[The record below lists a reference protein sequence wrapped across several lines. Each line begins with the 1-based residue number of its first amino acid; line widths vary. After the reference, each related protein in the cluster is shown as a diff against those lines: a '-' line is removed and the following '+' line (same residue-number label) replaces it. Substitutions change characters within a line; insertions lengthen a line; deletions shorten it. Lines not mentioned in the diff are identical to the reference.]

1 MKLSNIEINNFRQY
15 YNSVSID
22 LTTNSD
28 QNIILIGGRNGY
40 GKTNLLLSI
49 VWCFYGE
56 KISQIDDNFKKEIQ
70 KEKNYSSFMQQSINW
85 TARKENKDSFSVSIL
100 VSEIELPE
108 LNRLNSNSES
118 VMITRTFNVVS
129 MNEQLSIFDP
139 ISNVEI
145 FDDEADKINFIND
158 YIIPIDAA
166 KFVFFD
172 AEKISEIANLSIKE
186 EGSFI
191 NDALGKILGLD
202 TYDTLIEDIEFY
214 INNLKK
220 ESATKNLQE
229 QIIDRENAVKLSEN
243 KISGENGLE
252 EKNAEFQKKIDDLKK
267 EIRKYDTLISQHS
280 KQGNSIF
287 DRDKT
292 ISEIE
297 KLKIKELELSEKF
310 NELSEIIPLAILTGK
325 LEAVNEHLEIQEKN
339 ELSQNSS
346 RENSEK
352 IENFIELLFNRPPE
366 PENSSMSFKDKHFY
380 YEKAQ
385 NLGSEL
391 FNNIGDY
398 QELEFEHDLNNAEK
412 NLISD
417 AINLVNSQSKDLF
430 DTTTKEFNEVQIKLS
445 ELNKILSKVDA
456 DQEDDFILETIAEKE
471 TAEHKITSHNI
482 AIGENKEQVRKL
494 QKDILR
500 LKQELTG
507 FVKKVDVNAQNKL
520 KIKESQKYI
529 DVLNSF
535 LDEQKSKHKDSLE
548 KTILSELKVLM
559 HKLGSEENN
568 SKFIEDVKVT
578 ILTSGQG
585 MKITL
590 LDQDDNEIRKES
602 LSSGEKQIYISC
614 LIKAILNESIQSLPI
629 FIDTPLGRLDEE
641 HRDNITKK
649 YYPTLSEQVVLFSTN
664 SEITP
669 KRYKDIFD
677 NISKSYLLFNDGANT
692 NLKNGYFNTTSND

>member
-1 MKLSNIEINNFRQY
+1 MKFSNIKINNFRQY
-15 YNSVSID
+15 YNAVNID
-22 LTTNSD
+22 LTTD
-28 QNIILIGGRNGY
+28 TDRNIVVIGGRNGY

-49 VWCFYGE
+49 VWCLYGE

-85 TARKENKDSFSVSIL
+85 TAKKENKDTFSVSIE

-108 LNRLNSNSES
+108 LNKLNSNSDS
-118 VMITRTFNVVS
+118 VIITRTFNVTS
-129 MNEQLSIFDP
+129 MNETLSISDTN
-139 ISNVEI
+139 SNMEI
-145 FDDEADKINFIND
+145 FDDEADKINVIND

-214 INNLKK
+214 INTLKK
-220 ESATKNLQE
+220 EGATKNLQE
-229 QIIDRENAVKLSEN
+229 QIVDKEKAIELSEIDIEKLEEENAEN
-243 KISGENGLE
+243 LKE
-252 EKNAEFQKKIDDLKK
+252 IDDLKK
-267 EIRKYDTLISQHS
+267 TIRQYDNLISQHS
-280 KQGNSIF
+280 KQGNSTF
-287 DRDKT
+287 DRES
-292 ISEIE
+292 ILSEIE
-297 KLKIKELELSEKF
+297 KLTAKEFELSEKF

-325 LEAVNEHLEIQEKN
+325 LEEVSEHLEIQEEN
-339 ELSQNSS
+339 SISQNSS
-346 RENSEK
+346 IENSEK
-352 IENFIELLFNRPPE
+352 IENFIELLFNKPPE
-366 PENSSMSFKDKHFY
+366 PENSTMSFKDKLFY
-380 YEKAQ
+380 YDKAK

-391 FNNIGDY
+391 FTSNGDY
-398 QELEFEHDLNNAEK
+398 KDLEFEHDLNNSEK
-412 NLISD
+412 SLIYD
-417 AINLVNSQSKDLF
+417 AINLVSSQSKDLF
-430 DTTTKEFNEVQIKLS
+430 ETTIEEFNKTRIKLS
-445 ELNKILSKVDA
+445 ELNKTLSKVDA
-456 DQEDDFILETIAEKE
+456 DLEDELILDYSSKKE
-471 TAEHKITSHNI
+471 TADYNITENNRK
-482 AIGENKEQVRKL
+482 IGENNQQINKL
-494 QKDILR
+494 KGDIIR
-500 LKQELTG
+500 LNQQLSVL
-507 FVKKVDVNAQNKL
+507 VKKVDVNAQNKI

-529 DVLNSF
+529 DILNLF
-535 LDEQKSKHKDSLE
+535 LEEQKNKHKDSLE
-548 KTILSELKVLM
+548 KTILSELKILM
-559 HKLGSEENN
+559 HKLGSEENS

-578 ILTSGQG
+578 ILASGQG

-614 LIKAILNESIQSLPI
+614 LIKAILKESIQSLPI

-649 YYPTLSEQVVLFSTN
+649 YYPALSEQVVLFSTN

-669 KRYKDIFD
+669 KRYKDISA

-692 NLKNGYFNTTSND
+692 NLKTGYFQGYEN

>member
-15 YNSVSID
+15 YNAVNID
-22 LTTNSD
+22 LSTNSD
-28 QNIILIGGRNGY
+28 QNIVVIGGRNGY

-49 VWCFYGE
+49 VWCLYGE

-85 TARKENKDSFSVSIL
+85 TAKKENKDTFSVSIV

-108 LNRLNSNSES
+108 LKKLNSNSES
-118 VMITRTFNVVS
+118 VIITRTFNVTS
-129 MNEQLSIFDP
+129 MNEILSISDP
-139 ISNVEI
+139 NSKMEI

-202 TYDTLIEDIEFY
+202 PYDTLIEDIEFY
-214 INNLKK
+214 INTLKK
-220 ESATKNLQE
+220 EGATKNLQE
-229 QIIDRENAVKLSEN
+229 QIVDKEKAIELSNIDIEKLEEENAEKLKE
-243 KISGENGLE
+243 
-252 EKNAEFQKKIDDLKK
+252 IDDLKK
-267 EIRKYDTLISQHS
+267 IIRQYNNFISQHS
-280 KQGNSIF
+280 KQGNSTF
-287 DRDKT
+287 DRES
-292 ISEIE
+292 ILSEIE
-297 KLKIKELELSEKF
+297 KLKTKELELSDRF

-325 LEAVNEHLEIQEKN
+325 LEEVSEHLEIQEKN
-339 ELSQNSS
+339 SLSQISS
-346 RENSEK
+346 KENFEK
-352 IENFIELLFNRPPE
+352 IENFIELLFNKPPE
-366 PENSSMSFKDKHFY
+366 PENSTLSFKDKLFY

-391 FNNIGDY
+391 FNSSGDY
-398 QELEFEHDLNNAEK
+398 QELEFEHDLSNAEK
-412 NLISD
+412 SLIND
-417 AINLVNSQSKDLF
+417 AINLVNEHSKDLF
-430 DTTTKEFNEVQIKLS
+430 ETTIEEFNEIQIKLS
-445 ELNKILSKVDA
+445 ELNKTLSKVDA
-456 DQEDDFILETIAEKE
+456 DLEDELILEYSSKKE
-471 TAEHKITSHNI
+471 TADYNITEHNRK
-482 AIGENKEQVRKL
+482 IGENNQQITKLKNDIVRL
-494 QKDILR
+494 NQQL
-500 LKQELTG
+500 LTL
-507 FVKKVDVNAQNKL
+507 VKKVDVNALNKL

-529 DVLNSF
+529 DVINSF
-535 LDEQKSKHKDSLE
+535 LEEQKNKHKDSLE
-548 KTILSELKVLM
+548 KSILSELKILM
-559 HKLGSEENN
+559 HKLGSEENS

-578 ILTSGQG
+578 ILALGQG

-641 HRDNITKK
+641 HRDNITRK
-649 YYPTLSEQVVLFSTN
+649 YYPALSEQVVLFSTN

-669 KRYKDIFD
+669 KRYKDISE

-692 NLKNGYFNTTSND
+692 SLKNGYFNTTSND

>member
-15 YNSVSID
+15 YNAINID
-22 LTTNSD
+22 LSTNND
-28 QNIILIGGRNGY
+28 QNIIVIGGRNGY

-49 VWCFYGE
+49 VWCLYGE

-85 TARKENKDSFSVSIL
+85 TAKKENKDTFSVSIV
-100 VSEIELPE
+100 VSEIELPD
-108 LNRLNSNSES
+108 LNKLNSNSES
-118 VMITRTFNVVS
+118 VVITRTFNVTS
-129 MNEQLSIFDP
+129 MNEKLSISEP
-139 ISNVEI
+139 NSKMEI
-145 FDDEADKINFIND
+145 FDDETDKINFIND

-202 TYDTLIEDIEFY
+202 TYDTLIDDIEFY
-214 INNLKK
+214 INTLKK
-220 ESATKNLQE
+220 EGATKNLQE
-229 QIIDRENAVKLSEN
+229 QIVDKDKAIELSNIDIEKLEEENAEKLKE
-243 KISGENGLE
+243 
-252 EKNAEFQKKIDDLKK
+252 IDDLKK
-267 EIRKYDTLISQHS
+267 AIRAYNNLISQHS
-280 KQGNSIF
+280 KQGNSTF
-287 DRDKT
+287 DRE
-292 ISEIE
+292 SVLLEIE
-297 KLKIKELELSEKF
+297 KLKTKEIELSERF

-325 LEAVNEHLEIQEKN
+325 LEEVSEHLEIQDQN
-339 ELSQNSS
+339 AISQNSS
-346 RENSEK
+346 NENSEK
-352 IENFIELLFNRPPE
+352 IENFIELLFNKPPE
-366 PENSSMSFKDKHFY
+366 PDHSTMSFKDKLFY
-380 YEKAQ
+380 YDKAK
-385 NLGSEL
+385 NLGAEL
-391 FNNIGDY
+391 FSSNGDY
-398 QELEFEHDLNNAEK
+398 QELEFEHDLNNSEK
-412 NLISD
+412 NLIFD

-430 DTTTKEFNEVQIKLS
+430 ETTIEEFNKIRIELA
-445 ELNKILSKVDA
+445 ELNKTLSKVDA
-456 DQEDDFILETIAEKE
+456 DLEDELILDYLSKKD
-471 TAEHKITSHNI
+471 TADYNITENNRK
-482 AIGENKEQVRKL
+482 IGENNQQINKL
-494 QKDILR
+494 KGDIIR
-500 LKQELTG
+500 LNQQLSVL
-507 FVKKVDVNAQNKL
+507 VKKVDVNAQNKL

-529 DVLNSF
+529 DSLNFF
-535 LDEQKSKHKDSLE
+535 LEEQKNKHKTSLE
-548 KTILSELKVLM
+548 KTILSELKILM
-559 HKLGSEENN
+559 HKLGSEENE

-578 ILTSGQG
+578 ILASGQG

-649 YYPTLSEQVVLFSTN
+649 YYPALSEQVVLFSTN

-669 KRYKDIFD
+669 KRYKDISA

-692 NLKNGYFNTTSND
+692 NLKTGYFQSYEN

>member
-1 MKLSNIEINNFRQY
+1 MKFSNIKINNFRQY
-15 YNSVSID
+15 YNAVNID
-22 LTTNSD
+22 LTTDTD
-28 QNIILIGGRNGY
+28 QNIVVIGGRNGY
-40 GKTNLLLSI
+40 GKTNFLLSI
-49 VWCFYGE
+49 VWCLYGE

-85 TARKENKDSFSVSIL
+85 TAKRENQDTFSVSIK

-108 LNRLNSNSES
+108 LNKLNSNSDS
-118 VMITRTFNVVS
+118 VIITRTFNVTS
-129 MNEQLSIFDP
+129 MNETLSISDTY
-139 ISNVEI
+139 SNMEI

-214 INNLKK
+214 INTLKK
-220 ESATKNLQE
+220 EGATKNLQE
-229 QIIDRENAVKLSEN
+229 QIIDKEKAIELSEIDIEKLEEENAEKLKE
-243 KISGENGLE
+243 
-252 EKNAEFQKKIDDLKK
+252 IDDLKK
-267 EIRKYDTLISQHS
+267 TIRQYDNLISQHS
-280 KQGNSIF
+280 KQGNSTF
-287 DRDKT
+287 DRES
-292 ISEIE
+292 ILSEID
-297 KLKIKELELSEKF
+297 KLKAKEFELSERF

-325 LEAVNEHLEIQEKN
+325 LEEVSEHLEIQEKN
-339 ELSQNSS
+339 SISQNSS
-346 RENSEK
+346 KENSEK
-352 IENFIELLFNRPPE
+352 IENFIELLFNKPPE
-366 PENSSMSFKDKHFY
+366 PENSTMSFKDKLFY
-380 YEKAQ
+380 YDKAK

-391 FNNIGDY
+391 FASNEDY
-398 QELEFEHDLNNAEK
+398 RELEFEHDLSNAEK

-417 AINLVNSQSKDLF
+417 ALNLVNSQSKDLF
-430 DTTTKEFNEVQIKLS
+430 ETTIEEFNEVQIKLS
-445 ELNKILSKVDA
+445 ELNKTLSKVDA
-456 DQEDDFILETIAEKE
+456 DLEDELILEYSSKKE
-471 TAEHKITSHNI
+471 TADYNITESNRK
-482 AIGENKEQVRKL
+482 IGENNQQISKLRNDIVRL
-494 QKDILR
+494 NQQL
-500 LKQELTG
+500 LTL
-507 FVKKVDVNAQNKL
+507 VKKVDINAQNKIKL
-520 KIKESQKYI
+520 KESQKYI
-529 DVLNSF
+529 DVLNTF
-535 LDEQKSKHKDSLE
+535 LEEQKNKHKDSLE
-548 KTILSELKVLM
+548 KTILSELKILM
-559 HKLGSEENN
+559 HKLGSEENS

-578 ILTSGQG
+578 ILASGHG

-614 LIKAILNESIQSLPI
+614 LIKAILNESIQSLPM

-649 YYPTLSEQVVLFSTN
+649 YYPALSEQVVLFSTN

-669 KRYKDIFD
+669 KRYKDISE

-692 NLKNGYFNTTSND
+692 SLKNGYFNTTSND

>member
-1 MKLSNIEINNFRQY
+1 MKFSNIKINNFRQY
-15 YNSVSID
+15 YNAVNID
-22 LTTNSD
+22 LTTNAD
-28 QNIILIGGRNGY
+28 QNIVVIGGRNGY
-40 GKTNLLLSI
+40 GKTNFLLSI
-49 VWCFYGE
+49 VWCLYGE

-85 TARKENKDSFSVSIL
+85 TAKRENKDIFSVSIE
-100 VSEIELPE
+100 VSEIELPD
-108 LNRLNSNSES
+108 LNKLNSNSDS
-118 VMITRTFNVVS
+118 VIITRTFNVTN
-129 MNEQLSIFDP
+129 MNETLSISDTN
-139 ISNVEI
+139 SNMEI

-214 INNLKK
+214 INTLKK
-220 ESATKNLQE
+220 EGATKNLQE
-229 QIIDRENAVKLSEN
+229 QIVDKEKAIELSEIDIEKLEEENAEKLKE
-243 KISGENGLE
+243 
-252 EKNAEFQKKIDDLKK
+252 IDDLKK
-267 EIRKYDTLISQHS
+267 TIRQYDNLISQHS
-280 KQGNSIF
+280 KQGNSTF
-287 DRDKT
+287 DRES
-292 ISEIE
+292 ILSEIE
-297 KLKIKELELSEKF
+297 NLKAKEFELSEKF

-325 LEAVNEHLEIQEKN
+325 LEEVSEHLEIQEKN
-339 ELSQNSS
+339 SISQNSLK
-346 RENSEK
+346 ENSEK
-352 IENFIELLFNRPPE
+352 IENFIELLFNKPPE
-366 PENSSMSFKDKHFY
+366 PENSTMSFKDKLFY
-380 YEKAQ
+380 YDKAK

-391 FNNIGDY
+391 FASNGDY
-398 QELEFEHDLNNAEK
+398 QDLEFEHDLNNFEK
-412 NLISD
+412 SLIYD
-417 AINLVNSQSKDLF
+417 AINLVSSQSKDLF
-430 DTTTKEFNEVQIKLS
+430 ETTIEEFNKTRIKLS
-445 ELNKILSKVDA
+445 ELNKTLSKVDA
-456 DQEDDFILETIAEKE
+456 DMEDELILDYSSKKE
-471 TAEHKITSHNI
+471 TADYNITENNRK
-482 AIGENKEQVRKL
+482 IGENNQQINKLKGDIVRL
-494 QKDILR
+494 NQQLSV
-500 LKQELTG
+500 L
-507 FVKKVDVNAQNKL
+507 VKKVDVNAQNKI

-535 LDEQKSKHKDSLE
+535 LEEQKNKHKDSLE
-548 KTILSELKVLM
+548 KTILSELKILM

-578 ILTSGQG
+578 ILASGQG

-641 HRDNITKK
+641 HRDSITKK
-649 YYPTLSEQVVLFSTN
+649 YYPALSEQVVLFSTN

-669 KRYKDIFD
+669 KRHKDISA

-692 NLKNGYFNTTSND
+692 NLKTGYFQGYEN

>member
-1 MKLSNIEINNFRQY
+1 MKFSNIKINNFRQY
-15 YNSVSID
+15 YNAVNID
-22 LTTNSD
+22 LTTDTD
-28 QNIILIGGRNGY
+28 QNIVVIGGRNGY
-40 GKTNLLLSI
+40 GKTNFLLSI
-49 VWCFYGE
+49 VWCLYGE

-85 TARKENKDSFSVSIL
+85 TAKRENKDTFSVSIK

-108 LNRLNSNSES
+108 LSKLNSNSDS
-118 VMITRTFNVVS
+118 VIITRTFNVTS
-129 MNEQLSIFDP
+129 MNETLSISDTN
-139 ISNVEI
+139 SNMEI

-214 INNLKK
+214 INTLKK
-220 ESATKNLQE
+220 EGATKNLQE
-229 QIIDRENAVKLSEN
+229 QIVDKEKAIELSEIDIAKLEEENAEKLKE
-243 KISGENGLE
+243 
-252 EKNAEFQKKIDDLKK
+252 IDDLKK
-267 EIRKYDTLISQHS
+267 TIRQYDNLISQHS
-280 KQGNSIF
+280 KQGNSTF
-287 DRDKT
+287 DRDS
-292 ISEIE
+292 ILSEIE
-297 KLKIKELELSEKF
+297 KLKAKEFELSERF

-325 LEAVNEHLEIQEKN
+325 LEEVNEHLETQEKN
-339 ELSQNSS
+339 TLLQNSTK
-346 RENSEK
+346 ENSEK
-352 IENFIELLFNRPPE
+352 IENFIELLFNKPPE
-366 PENSSMSFKDKHFY
+366 PENSTMSFKDKLFY
-380 YEKAQ
+380 YDKAK

-391 FNNIGDY
+391 FASNGDY
-398 QELEFEHDLNNAEK
+398 QDLEFEHDLNNSEK
-412 NLISD
+412 SLIYD
-417 AINLVNSQSKDLF
+417 AINLVSSQSKDLF
-430 DTTTKEFNEVQIKLS
+430 ETTIEEFNKTRIKLA
-445 ELNKILSKVDA
+445 ELNKTLSKVDA
-456 DQEDDFILETIAEKE
+456 DMEDELILDYSSKKE
-471 TAEHKITSHNI
+471 TADYNITENNRK
-482 AIGENKEQVRKL
+482 IGENNQQINKLKGDIVRL
-494 QKDILR
+494 NQQLSF
-500 LKQELTG
+500 L
-507 FVKKVDVNAQNKL
+507 VKKVDVNAQNKI
-520 KIKESQKYI
+520 KIKESQRYI
-529 DVLNSF
+529 EVLNSF
-535 LDEQKSKHKDSLE
+535 LEEQKNKHKDSLE
-548 KTILSELKVLM
+548 KTILSELKILM
-559 HKLGSEENN
+559 HKLGSEENS

-578 ILTSGQG
+578 ILASGQG

-649 YYPTLSEQVVLFSTN
+649 YYPALSEQVVLFSTN

-669 KRYKDIFD
+669 KRHKDISA

-692 NLKNGYFNTTSND
+692 NLKTGYFQGYEN